1 MLVLHLGARIP
12 RELWLDGQSV
22 RTEAMNPG
30 EAALHDLRR
39 RPAFKVYAPIN
50 SLNFYIP
57 RRCLDACA
65 DDADG
70 GQIGDL
76 NFTPRNWRNR
86 QNRGSLGRRAA
97 SRF

>member
-1 MLVLHLGARIP
+1 
-12 RELWLDGQSV
+12 
-22 RTEAMNPG
+22 MNPG

-76 NFTPRNWRNR
+76 NFTPGIGVTDKSWQPWATRCFPLLIAPIRSTS
-86 QNRGSLGRRAA
+86 SL
-97 SRF
+97 SIT